1 MRHLS
6 HILFIAFTFQAQAFS
21 VTRRQAVA
29 TAGATALGTVLWQPQ
44 IARATDKLYTP
55 APQSLTG
62 QTIVITGGTTGLG
75 LESAKRLAVGGANI
89 ILTARTTGKGEKAVS
104 DVQQYLRDNGIDN
117 PMVSY
122 KILNLDDLSA
132 VKKVPELWSDVK
144 KIDVLM
150 NNAGVMAIPDR
161 QLTVDGYERQIQ
173 TNHLGHFV
181 LTALLQ
187 PKLAPDARIVN
198 VSSQAFQ
205 FASKMRSDQSLW
217 EPQPDDYSPWVQ
229 YGQTKLANILF
240 TEELQ
245 RRSEAAGK
253 QWTVV
258 SLHPGAVATGKVFNV
273 SSIVIPTFVW
283 CTNLTVTIIRR
294 LGTIHCR

>member
-1 MRHLS
+1 MIMRNLTAIILS
-6 HILFIAFTFQAQAFS
+6 AALTFQTDAFS
-21 VTRRQAVA
+21 VNRRQALV
-29 TAGATALGTVLWQPQ
+29 TGGATTAAVLFQPHGAFAAEK
-44 IARATDKLYTP
+44 IYTP
-55 APQSLTG
+55 APNSLQG

-75 LESAKRLAVGGANI
+75 LESAKRLAIGGANI
-89 ILTARTTGKGEKAVS
+89 IVTARSTVKGEKAVAE
-104 DVQQYLRDNGIDN
+104 VQQYLQDNGINN
-117 PMVSY
+117 PMISY
-122 KILNLDDLSA
+122 KILNLDDLAA
-132 VKKVPELWSDVK
+132 VKQVPELWKDVK
-144 KIDVLM
+144 TIDVLM

-187 PKLAPDARIVN
+187 SKLAPDARIVN

-205 FASKMRSDQSLW
+205 FAGPQMKSEQSLW
-217 EPQPDDYSPWVQ
+217 QPEDYSPWVQ

-245 RRSEAAGK
+245 RRSDAAGK

-258 SLHPGAVATGKVFNV
+258 SLHPGAVATG
-273 SSIVIPTFVW
+273 TFW
-283 CTNLTVTIIRR
+283 Q
-294 LGTIHCR
+294 